1 MICVDQLSVDGELMG
16 GSCELDFNLL
26 PDLFAASSWNDSTS
40 ELIEHYLGGVC
51 DPDDQ
56 STDDEDNGKSKT
68 TNSSKDK
75 RQESI
80 DRRRERNRVLAR
92 KTRLR
97 KKFSLETLQKQVAQL
112 SAENDLLKAAVNQR
126 IGHNGVGHSS
136 LAKAM
141 QSPERAYT
149 MVDHL
154 LPGCPI
160 TFASQGF
167 LDLSGYPLEE
177 VLGRSAFFLQGPG
190 TDQKQVEILRKAM
203 ANGQDCSACLLNH
216 RADGSQFYNQVF
228 LAPLRDAGG
237 KVISFISVQVEVASS

>member
-1 MICVDQLSVDGELMG
+1 MTLMVSSRICLRVLSHR
-16 GSCELDFNLL
+16 
-26 PDLFAASSWNDSTS
+26 AAA
-40 ELIEHYLGGVC
+40 
-51 DPDDQ
+51 DQ

-68 TNSSKDK
+68 ANSSKDK

-97 KKFSLETLQKQVAQL
+97 KKFSLEVRRPSPPMLCCCCCSHYLQTLQKQVAQL
-112 SAENDLLKAAVNQR
+112 SAENDLLKAAVHQR

-141 QSPERAYT
+141 KSPERAYT

-190 TDQKQVEILRKAM
+190 TDQKQVEVLRKAM

-228 LAPLRDAGG
+228 LAPLRDAEG

>member
-1 MICVDQLSVDGELMG
+1 MTLMVSSRICLRVLSHRAAA
-16 GSCELDFNLL
+16 
-26 PDLFAASSWNDSTS
+26 DL
-40 ELIEHYLGGVC
+40 
-51 DPDDQ
+51 

-68 TNSSKDK
+68 ANSSKDK

-97 KKFSLETLQKQVAQL
+97 KKFSLEVRRPSPPMLCCCCCSHYLQTLQKQVAQL
-112 SAENDLLKAAVNQR
+112 SAENDLLKAAVHQR
-126 IGHNGVGHSS
+126 IGHNDVGHSS
-136 LAKAM
+136 LTQAM
-141 QSPERAYT
+141 QSPARAYT
-149 MVDHL
+149 MVDPL
-154 LPGCPI
+154 LPGSPI

-190 TDQKQVEILRKAM
+190 TDQKQVETLRKAM

-228 LAPLRDAGG
+228 LAPLRDAEG